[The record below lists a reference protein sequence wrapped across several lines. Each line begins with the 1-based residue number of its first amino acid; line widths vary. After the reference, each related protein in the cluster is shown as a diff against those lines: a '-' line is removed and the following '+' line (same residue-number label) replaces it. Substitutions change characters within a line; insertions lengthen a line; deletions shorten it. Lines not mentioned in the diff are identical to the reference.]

1 MPEFFVNGIV
11 FAVLLTHTNI
21 DARVF
26 RQPSLLFLRYS
37 LGPDCAQNGPVLAL
51 CEEYPVL
58 HNVGSELA
66 PSVSWETVK
75 LSKTSVGPSSSWET
89 NTMSDLS
96 WPPALARKQILSKT

>member
-1 MPEFFVNGIV
+1 MPELFVNGVVLVVLLTPILMPEFFVNGIV

-51 CEEYPVL
+51 CKE
-58 HNVGSELA
+58 
-66 PSVSWETVK
+66 
-75 LSKTSVGPSSSWET
+75 
-89 NTMSDLS
+89 
-96 WPPALARKQILSKT
+96 